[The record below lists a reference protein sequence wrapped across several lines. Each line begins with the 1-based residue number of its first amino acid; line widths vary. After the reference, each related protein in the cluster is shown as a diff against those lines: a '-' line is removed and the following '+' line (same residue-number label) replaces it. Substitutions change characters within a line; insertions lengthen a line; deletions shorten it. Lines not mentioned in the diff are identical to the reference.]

1 MNENNNY
8 LEREEIERNKIRS
21 YDDIYIETME
31 KVDFSCFNGC
41 NSWWKCFYA
50 EAAEAR
56 RD

>member
-8 LEREEIERNKIRS
+8 LEREEIENRFRS